1 MPHPALPAPALH
13 PARNGWPLLLSIA
26 HAGRDYPQWLAASAH
41 DGRAALEPLEDPLVD
56 RLAWRA
62 LAAGF
67 GAVVA
72 LSPRAAIDCN
82 RAEDDL
88 DPALIDG
95 APPAPAE
102 GRARLGLG
110 LIPSRTACHG
120 PLWRRRLS
128 RADVEAR
135 LDQAHRPFHAAIAAA
150 LAGLRATHNSALL
163 LDLHSMPH
171 RPGQAQIV
179 VGDRHGSSGA
189 PWLAALAMQI
199 AEGRGFTV
207 AHNVPYAGGHIVARH
222 GRPAANVHALQV
234 EIDRSAYCQRDART
248 PGPGFERVATL
259 IAALAVGLGEAVA
272 GVEAMAAE

>member
-1 MPHPALPAPALH
+1 MPHPAFPAPALH
-13 PARNGWPLLLSIA
+13 PARNGLPLLLSIA
-26 HAGRDYPQWLAASAH
+26 HAGRDYPQWLAASAF
-41 DGRAALEPLEDPLVD
+41 DGRASLEPLEDPLVD

-62 LAAGF
+62 IAAGY

-72 LSPRAAIDCN
+72 LAPRAMIDCN

-110 LIPSRTACHG
+110 LIPSRTARHG

-128 RADVEAR
+128 RAEVETR
-135 LDQAHRPFHAAIAAA
+135 LDQAHRPFHAAIEAA
-150 LAGLRATHNSALL
+150 LAGLRAAHGSALL

-179 VGDRHGSSGA
+179 IGDRHGSSA
-189 PWLAALAMQI
+189 DPWVAALVMRI
-199 AEGRGFTV
+199 AEARGFSV
-207 AHNVPYAGGHIVARH
+207 AHNAPYAGGHIVARH
-222 GRPAANVHALQV
+222 GRPAANVHALQI
-234 EIDRSAYCQRDART
+234 EIDRSADCQRDART
-248 PGPGFERVATL
+248 PGPGFERIATL
-259 IAALAVGLGEAVA
+259 IAALAEGLGEAVA